1 MPQPRPKP
9 FELDSSGAHDRD
21 RCEIQPNPG
30 GPSLANRLSAWREE
44 RVAQQALRIAGEPN
58 LVLDLP
64 CGNGRYWPMLTRH
77 PNRLVLAA
85 DDPAESMARPRS
97 TQGVEIAERICV
109 LRTPSFS
116 IDLGENAVDAIFCM
130 RFLHQLEGA
139 ERRLEVLREFHRV
152 TRDTLIV
159 SLWVDGN
166 YQAWRRKRM
175 EHRRASSSPAGR
187 RPGRFVVP
195 REQIEDE
202 FRSVGFKILSHLD
215 MLPGFAMWRVYVLR
229 KAS

>member
-1 MPQPRPKP
+1 MENSGAPDDEYVELPSQPRR
-9 FELDSSGAHDRD
+9 EGLAR
-21 RCEIQPNPG
+21 R
-30 GPSLANRLSAWREE
+30 LANWREDLMT
-44 RVAQQALRIAGEPN
+44 RQAMRIAGEPN

-64 CGNGRYWPMLTRH
+64 CGSGRFWPTLTRH

-85 DDPAESMARPRS
+85 DEPAPPLVRPHASRR
-97 TQGVEIAERICV
+97 VEIAERICA
-109 LRTPSFS
+109 LHTPVFA

-130 RFLHQLEGA
+130 RFLHRLDGA
-139 ERRLEVLREFHRV
+139 DRRLEVLREFHRV

-166 YQAWRRKRM
+166 YQSWKRKRM
-175 EHRRASSSPAGR
+175 ERRRNPDGFSGR

-195 REQIEDE
+195 RAQIESE
-202 FRSVGFKILSHLD
+202 FHSVGFDILSHLD
-215 MLPGFAMWRVYVLR
+215 LLPGLAMWRVYVLR

>member
-9 FELDSSGAHDRD
+9 FELDSSGDHDRAYA
-21 RCEIQPNPG
+21 EL
-30 GPSLANRLSAWREE
+30 PSPSRREHLARRLADWREDFMA
-44 RVAQQALRIAGEPN
+44 RQAMRIAGEPN

-64 CGNGRYWPMLTRH
+64 CGSGRFWPTLTRH

-85 DDPAESMARPRS
+85 DEPAPPLARPHSSRR
-97 TQGVEIAERICV
+97 VEIAERICA
-109 LRTPSFS
+109 LHTPTFA

-130 RFLHQLEGA
+130 RFLHRLDGA
-139 ERRLEVLREFHRV
+139 DRRMEVLREFHRV

-175 EHRRASSSPAGR
+175 ERRRNPDGLGGR

-195 REQIEDE
+195 RAEIESE
-202 FRSVGFKILSHLD
+202 FHSVGFDILSHLD
-215 MLPGFAMWRVYVLR
+215 LLPGFAMWRVYVLR

>member
-9 FELDSSGAHDRD
+9 FELDSSGAHDRE
-21 RCEIQPNPG
+21 RCAPQPNQSG
-30 GPSLANRLSAWREE
+30 AGLASRLSAWREE
-44 RVAQQALRIAGEPN
+44 RVARHALRIAGEPN

-85 DDPAESMARPRS
+85 DDPADSLARPRS

-116 IDLGENAVDAIFCM
+116 IDLGANAVDAIFCM
-130 RFLHQLEGA
+130 RFLHRLEGA

-166 YQAWRRKRM
+166 YQAWRRKRL
-175 EHRRASSSPAGR
+175 ERHRESSGPAGR

-195 REQIEDE
+195 RGQIEKE
-202 FRSVGFKILSHLD
+202 FRSVGFNILSHLD
-215 MLPGFAMWRVYVLR
+215 LLPGVAMWRVYVLR

>member
-9 FELDSSGAHDRD
+9 FALDSSGAPDRE
-21 RCEIQPNPG
+21 RNESPSNGG
-30 GPSLANRLSAWREE
+30 GPALATRLTVWRED
-44 RVAQQALRIAGEPN
+44 RVARQALRIAGEPN

-85 DDPAESMARPRS
+85 DDPADSLARPRS
-97 TQGVEIAERICV
+97 THGVEIAERICV
-109 LRTPSFS
+109 LHTPRFA

-130 RFLHQLEGA
+130 RFLH
-139 ERRLEVLREFHRV
+139 RLESTQQRLDVLREFHRV
-152 TRDTLIV
+152 TRDTLII

-166 YQAWRRKRM
+166 YQAWRRKRVDR
-175 EHRRASSSPAGR
+175 RRATAAPSGR
-187 RPGRFVVP
+187 KPSRFVVP

-202 FRSVGFKILSHLD
+202 FNSVGFNILSHLD
-215 MLPGFAMWRVYVLR
+215 LLPGFAMWRVYVLR
-229 KAS
+229 KTS